1 MRVSLAALAAL
12 LISVSVA
19 HAQHTFPAL
28 DQEPA
33 CQSLMPSAAGGA
45 MPQNPDVVV
54 LRFLGVSNYE
64 LAYRDQVVLLDA
76 AIDELA
82 WWAPNGLKPA
92 DMTKHVDAVFV
103 GHAHG
108 EHVWDAPYLGEHTK
122 ALIVTDPLSYRWV
135 RGTGQVPE
143 NQLKVAKGGETF
155 KLPGL
160 TVSAVLAHH
169 NIVPN
174 SYLAKDR
181 AAAAAISLK
190 GPETPAEQAHDRRLG
205 GMVPLDAEERASLI
219 TENTIGYFFV
229 FDNGFTMF
237 YSDSGGPTT
246 EAEREIMF
254 GRKGI
259 DIGLLPYYGL
269 EVAPP
274 IVMEYI
280 RMFNPAVML
289 PTHHDGHRSRMLDMP
304 MGPLGLEIRDAGFK
318 TKLIAPLLR
327 APVCMNMATKEV
339 YVGN

>member
-1 MRVSLAALAAL
+1 MRVAAGVLVALFLSSAA
-12 LISVSVA
+12 S
-19 HAQHTFPAL
+19 AQTSYPAL
-28 DQEPA
+28 EQEPA
-33 CQSLMPSAAGGA
+33 CQSLMPAASGG
-45 MPQNPDVVV
+45 PLPRNPDVVV

-92 DMTKHVDAVFV
+92 DMTNHLNAVFV

-122 ALIVTDPLSYRWV
+122 ALIVTDPISFRWI
-135 RGTGQVPE
+135 RGTGQVADE
-143 NQLKVAKGGETF
+143 QLKQAKGGETF
-155 KLPGL
+155 KLPGM
-160 TVSAVLAHH
+160 TVKAILAHH

-174 SYLAKDR
+174 DYLAKDR
-181 AAAAAISLK
+181 AAAAAITLK
-190 GPETPAEQAHDRRLG
+190 GPETKEEQAHDRRLG

-219 TENTIGYFFV
+219 TENTIGYFFT

-237 YSDSGGPTT
+237 YTDSGGPTT
-246 EAEREIMF
+246 EAERQSMF
-254 GRKGI
+254 GKKGI

-274 IVMEYI
+274 ITMEYI
-280 RMFNPAVML
+280 RLFNPAVML

-304 MGPLGLEIRDAGFK
+304 MGPLGLDIRDAGFK
-318 TKLIAPLLR
+318 TKLIAPLLKS
-327 APVCMNMATKEV
+327 PVCMNTVTKEV